1 MDEETYEKIK
11 DDLPLEMIKD
21 IEKYGLENFEFE
33 ILDSASSQEE
43 LDEQQ
48 LKYIKQYNSLEPNG
62 YNTRDELEKLNKR
75 KSNKH
80 ENPF

>member
-1 MDEETYEKIK
+1 MDEETYEKIRK
-11 DDLPLEMIKD
+11 DLPPELIKD

-48 LKYIKQYNSLEPNG
+48 KNYIKKYNSLEPNG
-62 YNTRDELEKLNKR
+62 YNTRNELEKINKR
-75 KSNKH
+75 QRSKH
-80 ENPF
+80 